1 VKVPTTN
8 GELVVKIPN
17 PVSYIAQKLV
27 VMKDR
32 LAQDRAKDVLY
43 IHDTIELYG
52 ARLDELCEIWRRK
65 VSPAIRGGNDLVL
78 PLVTKYF
85 AEVTDDI
92 RSAVR
97 IPAVRKLEPEELRAR
112 CEAGLD
118 RIFCDSGPS
127 A

>member
-1 VKVPTTN
+1 
-8 GELVVKIPN
+8 
-17 PVSYIAQKLV
+17 
-27 VMKDR
+27 
-32 LAQDRAKDVLY
+32 
-43 IHDTIELYG
+43 
-52 ARLDELCEIWRRK
+52 
-65 VSPAIRGGNDLVL
+65 VL

-112 CEAGLD
+112 CEAGLG